1 MTPRRHA
8 RLRAILDRRQR
19 GLTVLMDNVHKPH
32 NLSAI
37 MRTSDAVGIPEIHA
51 VSDGLRF
58 RPSPSSSGG
67 TRRYVE
73 VSTHPDYPTALAQL
87 REQGYRIYAADLDE
101 WAVDFRSLDYTRPTA
116 IVLGAEKQG
125 VREQLRAESDG
136 TITIPILGAVES
148 LNVSVAAAIILYE
161 AQRQREAAGMYEQI
175 QLDEPT
181 RQRLLFE
188 WGYRRL
194 AETYRRRGI
203 PYPRLGPE
211 GELLDPVPGREHDR
225 ETGSFSE
232 ETQPKP

>member
-1 MTPRRHA
+1 MTPRRYA
-8 RLRAILDRRQR
+8 RLRAILDRRQL

-37 MRTSDAVGIPEIHA
+37 MRTSDAVGIPTIHA

-73 VSTHPDYPTALAQL
+73 VRTHPDYPTALAHL
-87 REQGYRIYAADLDE
+87 REQGHRIYAADLDDR
-101 WAVDFRSLDYTRPTA
+101 AVDFRSLDYTRPTA

-125 VREQLRAESDG
+125 VREQLRTDCDG

-148 LNVSVAAAIILYE
+148 LNVSVAAAVILYE
-161 AQRQREAAGMYEQI
+161 AQRQREEAGMYEQI
-175 QLDEPT
+175 QLDEET

-203 PYPRLGPE
+203 PYPRVGPE
-211 GELLDPVPGREHDR
+211 GELLDPVPGRVGGPGPGKLSGD
-225 ETGSFSE
+225 TP
-232 ETQPKP
+232 PKP